1 MPTLFEKN
9 IDQNKKSWFVFDA
22 KGQTLGRMATQIAD
36 VIRGKHKVTFTPHND
51 AGDFAIVIN
60 ASEIK
65 ITGNKAEGKLYY
77 DHSGFVSGLKIR
89 KAKDV
94 SNAEQIER
102 AVWGM
107 IGKGV
112 LGRQQIG
119 KLKIY
124 DGAEHPHKAQNPK
137 AYVVRKNKK
146 TTAKK

>member
-1 MPTLFEKN
+1 MPTHFEKN
-9 IDQNKKSWFVFDA
+9 IDQNKKNWFVFDA
-22 KGQTLGRMATQIAD
+22 KGQTLGRMATEIAN
-36 VIRGKHKVTFTPHND
+36 VIRGKHKVTYTPHVD
-51 AGDFAIVIN
+51 TGDFAIVIN
-60 ASEIK
+60 AAEVK

-89 KAKDV
+89 QAKDV
-94 SNAEQIER
+94 GNAEQIER

-124 DGAEHPHKAQNPK
+124 DGVEHPHKAQNPQPL
-137 AYVVRKNKK
+137 ARPQRKK
-146 TTAKK
+146 TTATK